1 MFMKIIRGIWR
12 GLDRL
17 RRVLHLIVLLMLF
30 AVVLAALVPETPVVP
45 DSAALLLAPEGAL
58 VEQLSGD
65 AFDLA
70 VAKARGLPMQ
80 ETLMKDL
87 VDAIRLARD
96 DDRIKTLVL
105 QLDGLTGAGLS
116 KLQDL
121 AAEIA
126 EFKKSGKPVIAFGSG
141 FDQSQYFLAAQAD
154 EVYMHPMG
162 AILLD
167 GYSRFLPYYK
177 SALDKLS
184 VDYRVWTAGQFKSVV
199 EPYTRDDMSDADKI
213 ASGAYLSALWNAYQA
228 DVTAARNLSGD
239 SLQRYADNIVALLD
253 DAGGDTAK
261 LALDYGL
268 VDGLWTRDRM
278 RERLRELA
286 GNNGDDGDGYSGIGL
301 LDYLAAV
308 RGAEL
313 PRKSGSK
320 IAVIVASGEI
330 LDGNQPPGSV
340 GGDSMARLIRR
351 AADDD
356 DVEAL
361 VLRVDSPGGSAF
373 ASDVILR
380 ELEVFQATD
389 RPIVVSMGSVAAS
402 GGYWISMS
410 ADEIWAS
417 PTTLTGSIGV
427 AAAVPTFPR
436 TLDRVGVHVDGIGT
450 TSLSGQFDTMR
461 GIGDDAAA
469 ILAATVAST
478 YDKFVGKVAGYR
490 GRSVDEIEQVAQGRV
505 WAGSDALPRG
515 LVDRLGSLDDAIAS
529 SASLAGLAEGEY
541 HVEYFAPELSVSE
554 RLLLELFKVAAPA
567 ISAIGLEPRIPA
579 ALSRLIDAASEP
591 LAFLERFN
599 DPRGIYAYC
608 FCDVR

>member
-1 MFMKIIRGIWR
+1 MFVKILRGIWR

-17 RRVLHLIVLLMLF
+17 RRVLHLIVLLVLF
-30 AVVLAALVPETPVVP
+30 AALIAALVPETPVVP
-45 DSAALLLAPEGAL
+45 DSAALLLSPQGTL
-58 VEQLSGD
+58 VDQLSGN

-70 VAKARGLPMQ
+70 IAKARGLPMQ

-121 AAEIA
+121 AGEIA
-126 EFKKSGKPVIAFGSG
+126 AFKESGKPVIAFGNG
-141 FDQSQYFLAAQAD
+141 FSQAQYFLAAQAD

-162 AILLD
+162 SILLD

-199 EPYTRDDMSDADKI
+199 EPYTRDGMSDADKI

-228 DVTAARNLSGD
+228 DITAARGLPAD
-239 SLQRYADNIVALLD
+239 SLQRYADNFVALLD
-253 DAGGDTAK
+253 DAGGDTAQV
-261 LALDYGL
+261 ALDYGL

-278 RERLRELA
+278 RERLRRLA
-286 GNNGDDGDGYSGIGL
+286 GNNGSDGDGYSGIDDA
-301 LDYLAAV
+301 DYLAAV
-308 RGAEL
+308 RGAQM
-313 PRKSGSK
+313 PKSGSK
-320 IAVIVASGEI
+320 IALIVASGEI

-389 RPIVVSMGSVAAS
+389 RPLVVSMGSVAAS

-436 TLDRVGVHVDGIGT
+436 TLDRIGVHVDGIGT
-450 TSLSGQFDTMR
+450 TNLAGQFDELR
-461 GIGDDAAA
+461 GIGDDAEA

-478 YDKFVGKVAGYR
+478 YDQFVSKVAGYR
-490 GRSVDEIEQVAQGRV
+490 DRSVDEIEQVAQGRV
-505 WAGSDALPRG
+505 WAGTDALPRG
-515 LVDRLGSLDDAIAS
+515 LVDRLGDLDEAIESTAT
-529 SASLAGLAEGEY
+529 LAGLAEGEY
-541 HVEYFAPELSVSE
+541 HVEYFEPELSVSE
-554 RLLLELFKVAAPA
+554 RLLVELFKVAAPV
-567 ISAIGLEPRIPA
+567 ISAIGFEPRVPA

-591 LAFLERFN
+591 LAFLQRFN

-608 FCDVR
+608 FCDAH